1 MKLNKDTLLKIAH
14 LARLDINPENEASI
28 LEDFNK
34 ILDWVDALSEIDTAE
49 VEPLLHISM
58 EINNFRED
66 QVKDVLNRE
75 DALKLAPKANDEYFE
90 VPKVIDL

>member
-1 MKLNKDTLLKIAH
+1 MKLNRDTLLKIAH

-34 ILDWVDALSEIDTAE
+34 ILDWVDALGEIDTAE